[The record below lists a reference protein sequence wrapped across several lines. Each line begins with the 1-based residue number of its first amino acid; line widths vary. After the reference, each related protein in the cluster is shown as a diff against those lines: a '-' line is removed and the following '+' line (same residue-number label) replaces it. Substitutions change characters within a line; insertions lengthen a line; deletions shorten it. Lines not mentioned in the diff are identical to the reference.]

1 MAKNFGL
8 FGNKNP
14 ILGRGEVISEE
25 VRRSRGGGGDNSIR
39 TFEEAQQRLLP
50 QLSSVMEDYTK
61 KPRSFKL
68 QGSAFFSINIDSKFL
83 AKSYFPGGV
92 LVNRELGIAGTR
104 YWDQTERDGFEL
116 GEPVKGRCVFV
127 KANISSIEK
136 FTNDLKRA
144 HFNKTEQQQL
154 TRIDNIF
161 LEPDSKLN
169 LPTNFIN
176 GAAELIFHPMSE
188 GEWAECKTKLIEI
201 GFADDSTL
209 LTELELQ
216 FYDEDI
222 RFVPVTAPRRLLE
235 TLNGF
240 NPLRFARALS
250 RIRPPQI
257 TQFDRKDIAGA
268 LGKARAKN
276 ELLNFEIGVFD
287 GGVDPRAGLS
297 RWVVAE
303 DLTPMPPTLEW
314 VEHGTAVC
322 SAAVFGPLN
331 PQNVLNALPKAKVHS
346 FRIYPEEP
354 ANGVNDFDLYRIIP
368 KITSAVENPK
378 NQNIKVFV
386 LSSGPEYPIDDD
398 EVNPLTAM
406 IDKLCHEQDVLFAIA
421 AGNDGD
427 LEPPYDRIQPPAD
440 TVNGISVGAYSRT
453 STGLYEKTIYSCNG
467 PGRPGSQ
474 VKPDILGFGGAQD
487 DPFYVRVPSSPQ
499 NIAIGGVCGTS
510 FAAPV
515 VGQNAALLLHG
526 VDNEAVLR
534 PQTAKALLI
543 HDAAMNGALCDSS
556 SWGISDDS
564 AENMLSCYDYEST
577 IVFNGDITFK
587 TGVMLP
593 IPFPEVHSLSGQ
605 MDIFWTIV
613 YSSAVVPSSPDEYT
627 LAGTEVYFIPH
638 RHKHDFIKKEGK
650 KIVGRQTVDI
660 RDTALVHSLQQDGW
674 ICSQNNKSKP
684 YKREIELRNE
694 GKWDTVFRGN
704 KCSNASS
711 LVDPYIHV
719 HALARGDWSHMGL
732 NMGPGRLSYAAV
744 ITTRAVSKKIDLYN
758 QVRTRWP
765 QLIPVRIRER
775 VSV

>member
-8 FGNKNP
+8 FGNRNP

-50 QLSSVMEDYTK
+50 QLSNVVEQYSQ
-61 KPRSFKL
+61 KPRHLKL
-68 QGSAFFSINIDSKFL
+68 QSSAFFSINIDSKFL

-92 LVNRELGIAGTR
+92 LVNRNLSIAGTR
-104 YWDQTERDGFEL
+104 YWQQFERDGEEFDAPE
-116 GEPVKGRCVFV
+116 KGRCVFV
-127 KANISSIEK
+127 KADISNIVG
-136 FTNDLKRA
+136 FTQDLKLAR
-144 HFNKTEQQQL
+144 FNKTEMQQL
-154 TRIDNIF
+154 TRIDSIF
-161 LEPDSKLN
+161 LEPENKLN
-169 LPTNFIN
+169 LPAPFEE
-176 GAAELIFHPMSE
+176 GAVELVFHPMTESE
-188 GEWAECKTKLIEI
+188 WRECRKKVIEI
-201 GFADDSTL
+201 GFREQFGL
-209 LTELELQ
+209 LSELELQ
-216 FYDEDI
+216 FYDDDI
-222 RFVPVTAPRRLLE
+222 RFVPVTASRNLLE
-235 TLNGF
+235 RLNTF

-250 RIRPPQI
+250 RIKVPEF
-257 TQFDRKDIAGA
+257 TVLDKKEIAGT

-276 ELLNFEIGVFD
+276 DSLNFEIGVFD
-287 GGVDPRAGLS
+287 GGIDSRAGLS

-303 DLTPMPPTLEW
+303 DLTSLPPEPEW
-314 VEHGTAVC
+314 VGHGTAVC
-322 SAAVFGPLN
+322 SAAIFGPIN
-331 PQNVLNALPKAKVHS
+331 PQNIQNATPKARVHS

-368 KITSAVENPK
+368 KITSAIEDPK
-378 NQNIKVFV
+378 NQHIKVFV
-386 LSSGPEYPIDDD
+386 LSSGPAFPIDDD
-398 EVNPLTAM
+398 EINPLTAM

-440 TVNGISVGAYSRT
+440 TVNGISVGAYSRDSNGT
-453 STGLYEKTIYSCNG
+453 YSKTTYSCNG

-474 VKPDILGFGGAQD
+474 VKPDILSFGGSSH
-487 DPFYVRVPSSPQ
+487 DPFYVRAASSSQ
-499 NIAIGGVCGTS
+499 NIAIEGVCGTS
-510 FAAPV
+510 FAAPL

-526 VDNEAVLR
+526 VNNEAVLR
-534 PQTAKALLI
+534 PQTAKAILI
-543 HDAAMNGALCDSS
+543 HDAAMNGPECDST
-556 SWGISDDS
+556 SWGISDDN

-577 IVFNGDITFK
+577 ILFNGDITFK

-593 IPFPEVHSLSGQ
+593 IPFPEVHSIKGQ

-638 RHKHDFIKKEGK
+638 RYKHEFTKKVGK
-650 KIVGRQTVDI
+650 KIVGKQTVDI
-660 RDTALVHSLQQDGW
+660 RDTSLVLSLQKAGW
-674 ICSQNNKSKP
+674 ICSPNNKSKP
-684 YKREIELRNE
+684 YKKEIELRNE
-694 GKWDTVFRGN
+694 GKWDTVFRGH
-704 KCSNASS
+704 KCSNAST

-744 ITTRAVSKKIDLYN
+744 ITTRAVSKRIDIYN

-775 VSV
+775 VQA